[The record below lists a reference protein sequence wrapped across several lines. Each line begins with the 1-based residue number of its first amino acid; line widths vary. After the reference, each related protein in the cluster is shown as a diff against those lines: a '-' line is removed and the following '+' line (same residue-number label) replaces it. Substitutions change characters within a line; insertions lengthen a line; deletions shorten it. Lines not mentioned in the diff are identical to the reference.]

1 MRRKYGWIPVE
12 ERYPENDNYILLS
25 FKNFSCPQVGRYE
38 EDENGGA
45 FYLGDEQETCVSQD
59 LFVNAWQPL
68 PKSYTELAARQNK
81 KPEKKKNPGK
91 PKKRVDRSIVQ
102 VSAEKLWELYIT
114 DGLTIEQ
121 TAERLDV
128 SSATVKA
135 LMKKHNVPSRPKGPR
150 KGVKKNQPVAEN
162 VEPEK
167 KPVAAVGIK
176 CTDEVMKTCMYVN
189 TNGAI
194 SCDYIGVTG
203 HMRGCSPDNC
213 TRYKKQEGTRKK
225 RIEL

>member
-68 PKSYTELAARQNK
+68 PRSYTELSVGQNEEQCKGRIRKLGNRQIVNIT
-81 KPEKKKNPGK
+81 PEEL
-91 PKKRVDRSIVQ
+91 RR
-102 VSAEKLWELYIT
+102 LYIT
-114 DGLTIEQ
+114 EELTIEQ
-121 TAERLDV
+121 TAERLNI
-128 SSATVKA
+128 STQTVKT
-135 LMKKHNVPSRPKGPR
+135 LMNRYDIPRRPKGPR
-150 KGVKKNQPVAEN
+150 KGTKQNRAKSEAA
-162 VEPEK
+162 EPEK
-167 KPVAAVGIK
+167 KPEAADGIK
-176 CTDEVMKTCMYVN
+176 CTDEVMRTCIYAN

-213 TRYKKQEGTRKK
+213 TRYKKQEGTRRKGVA
-225 RIEL
+225 L